1 MGRAAARIMLA
12 GIAKAQAF
20 RERRDDPQLRV
31 AAARNVLLRWM
42 YEQHLSDRHM
52 PIPTDVLASPRATYM
67 GKPFTEAEVRRAAAY
82 LAAKDLIKGPGAWG
96 SAGSPVRASIT
107 PQGQDCVEE
116 YGGDVSEYLRDQARG
131 GIVNEIG
138 TFNQHGG
145 AVAFGNTG
153 PITQNVASGPGSR
166 GHRSTCLFAAV
177 WTGRGALVTES
188 VAPTPYMGE
197 NLARRSSTRR

>member
-1 MGRAAARIMLA
+1 
-12 GIAKAQAF
+12 
-20 RERRDDPQLRV
+20 
-31 AAARNVLLRWM
+31 
-42 YEQHLSDRHM
+42 
-52 PIPTDVLASPRATYM
+52 M

-82 LAAKDLIKGPGAWG
+82 LVAKDLIKGPGAWG

-153 PITQNVASGPGSR
+153 PITQNGHPARVQGVIATPACSLRSG
-166 GHRSTCLFAAV
+166 L
-177 WTGRGALVTES
+177 
-188 VAPTPYMGE
+188 GE
-197 NLARRSSTRR
+197 VRW